1 MASINVE
8 ISGLNELKNRF
19 DSNTINRKLI
29 LATSL
34 AIRPI
39 AQSIDFATQRIYG
52 MSAESVRPNKSSS
65 NFVQGKN
72 FISLGLTYIYKP
84 IDLSKFPYTYQH
96 IPSTNTGA
104 VHTVMVRKG
113 KGKQVTGRF
122 GNGGFVPRNRK
133 TNTEVWRGYNGGAQ
147 MFERVGKPRK
157 HLRLLLGPSIMKQ
170 VEMVVRTDDAVKTA
184 LNQATQILADNFK
197 L

>member
-19 DSNTINRKLI
+19 DSSTINRKLI

-39 AQSIDFATQRIYG
+39 AQAIDFATLRTYG

-65 NFVQGKN
+65 NFIQGKN

-96 IPSTNTGA
+96 TPSTNSGA
-104 VHTVMVRKG
+104 VHTVRKG
-113 KGKQVTGRF
+113 VRKQVTGLS

-133 TNTEVWRGYNGGAQ
+133 ENTEVWRGYRGGAQ

-170 VEMVVRTDDAVKTA
+170 VEMVVRTDDAIQTA

-197 L
+197 I